1 MEKIGLVI
9 SVASGGK
16 SDPFSVNASPSW
28 SRLVIDLREEL
39 KAFSGIDSNTKLTRL
54 SFVENGALITT
65 ISPISGREGDYKS
78 SWVFVPATASISGLE
93 MAQILDFTRTELN
106 GSRINE
112 ERLSSFF
119 SKEYP
124 SSSVSALKKIP
135 VQTGIAYRY
144 YGGDTFI
151 ELHELLG
158 EKLYQSY
165 YLNYSAVYLIDKE
178 TNHSTTCSGIN
189 LTDRKVK
196 DIITVEPPKTCDGF
210 TPYLNETAFLKPIT
224 ITEGETLTIK
234 WVKERYQPI
243 EKTWS
248 ASKQVPIPTPIVSE
262 YKRKVTY
269 RSIAVCDQW
278 GQSIRNYV
286 LRINGATLNE
296 GEYLPVSEA
305 KIRECE
311 VCVFAEGFHD
321 YKEVRDLSE
330 SIRVKM
336 RNVRYSYTY
345 KIPLADYCEQKYGE
359 FTLESDEPL
368 KEVPFKGYRIDDK
381 RKLDKGKY
389 NVYVTPAN
397 KTKGKVLLFAG
408 LALLVSLLLGF
419 CGGVILMSVLK
430 KDNNAK
436 HAVETSYGTASSQ
449 SSTDVSQNKPENNG
463 GVMSKVTD
471 YLDTHEKW
479 NRNEMAKFPEI
490 SGLWDAINNRD
501 FDQILIHEEQLK
513 GSTRFKELVQAVKDN
528 QKKSFPQPYITSPND
543 VDITIGNRD
552 TKNSYIQ
559 RLYNA
564 PEPGVQTGSQTGG
577 RHSSGHQSSGQNI
590 NNTSNNNND
599 QDQWN

>member
-1 MEKIGLVI
+1 MEKLGLVI

-78 SWVFVPATASISGLE
+78 SWIFIPATASISGLE
-93 MAQILDFTRTELN
+93 MAQVLDFTRAELN

-119 SKEYP
+119 SKEY
-124 SSSVSALKKIP
+124 SSATASALKKIP

-165 YLNYSAVYLIDKE
+165 YLNYCAVYLIDKE
-178 TNHSTTCSGIN
+178 TNHSTACSGIN

-196 DIITVEPPKTCDGF
+196 DIITIEPPKACDGF
-210 TPYLNETAFLKPIT
+210 TPFLNETAFSKPIT
-224 ITEGETLTIK
+224 ITEGETITIK
-234 WVKERYQPI
+234 WVKEHYQPI

-248 ASKQVPIPTPIVSE
+248 ASKQAPIPTPIVSE

-269 RSIAVCDQW
+269 RSISVCDQS
-278 GQSIRNYV
+278 GQPIRNYG
-286 LRINGATLNE
+286 LKINGDTLNE
-296 GEYLPVSEA
+296 GEYLPISEA
-305 KIRECE
+305 KVRGCE
-311 VCVFAEGFHD
+311 VCVSAEGFYD

-330 SIRVKM
+330 PIRIKL

-368 KEVPFKGYRIDDK
+368 KEVPFKGYKIEDK

-397 KTKGKVLLFAG
+397 KKHGRVLLFAG

-419 CGGVILMSVLK
+419 SGGVILMSVLK
-430 KDNNAK
+430 KEHNPGPEVVTN
-436 HAVETSYGTASSQ
+436 YGTASTQ
-449 SSTDVSQNKPENNG
+449 SGAEVSQNNSDNNG

-479 NRNEMAKFPEI
+479 NRNEMEKFPEI
-490 SGLWDAINNRD
+490 SGLWDAINDRD
-501 FDQILIHEEQLK
+501 FERILNHEEQLK
-513 GSTRFKELVQAVKDN
+513 ASSKFKELVQAVEDN
-528 QKKSFPQPYITSPND
+528 QNKSFPRAYITSPND

-552 TKNSYIQ
+552 TRDSYIQ

-577 RHSSGHQSSGQNI
+577 QHSSGRQSSGQNR